1 MANYSIRTPTFASAS
16 VNVHK
21 GFQFTYT
28 KKKKKWN
35 QIHKYVNNNR
45 HNVACKK
52 YAI

>member
-28 KKKKKWN
+28 KKKKN
-35 QIHKYVNNNR
+35 GIKYINMLTT
-45 HNVACKK
+45 
-52 YAI
+52 IDTM